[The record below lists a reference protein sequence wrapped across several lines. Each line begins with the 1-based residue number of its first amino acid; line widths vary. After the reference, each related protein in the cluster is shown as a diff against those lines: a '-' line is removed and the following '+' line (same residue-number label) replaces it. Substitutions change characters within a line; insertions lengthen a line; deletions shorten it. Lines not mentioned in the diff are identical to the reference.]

1 MNKTGQRSL
10 ALLLAL
16 LALSWPLLAS
26 ARTEEQLIQDL
37 ESADSGKVKSAL
49 GQLQKHY
56 PTSTK
61 SLSAI
66 KKALKDSRSEIRRK
80 AARALGSLHAEVDQ
94 TNIRDLC
101 ALLKASDLDEVE
113 DGLKALRGLK
123 APEAVPAILPLLRHR
138 SANIVR
144 DACRTLAVLG
154 NKDTIP
160 SIEPLLKNAE
170 PDVMKDAKDAISKLR
185 SKKS

>member
-1 MNKTGQRSL
+1 MNKTGNRSL
-10 ALLLAL
+10 VLLLAIL
-16 LALSWPLLAS
+16 TVSCPLLAS
-26 ARTEEQLIQDL
+26 ARTEDQLIQDL
-37 ESADSGKVKSAL
+37 ESSDSGKVKSAL
-49 GQLQKHY
+49 GQLQKQY

-61 SLSAI
+61 SLSGI
-66 KKALKDSRSEIRRK
+66 KKTLKHSRSDVRRK
-80 AARALGSLHAEVDQ
+80 AARALGDLHAEVDQ

-101 ALLKASDLDEVE
+101 ALLQASDLNEVE

-123 APEAVPAILPLLRHR
+123 APGAVPSILPLLRHP
-138 SANIVR
+138 SANVVR

-170 PDVMKDAKDAISKLR
+170 PEVMKDAKDAISKLR
-185 SKKS
+185 SKP

>member
-1 MNKTGQRSL
+1 MNKTGNRSL
-10 ALLLAL
+10 VLLLAVL
-16 LALSWPLLAS
+16 TVWWPLLAS
-26 ARTEEQLIQDL
+26 ARTEDQLIQDL
-37 ESADSGKVKSAL
+37 DSSDSGKVKSAL

-56 PTSTK
+56 PTSPK
-61 SLSAI
+61 SLSGI
-66 KKALKDSRSEIRRK
+66 KKALKDSRSEVRRK

-94 TNIRDLC
+94 TNIKDLC
-101 ALLKASDLDEVE
+101 ALLKASDLNEVE

-123 APEAVPAILPLLRHR
+123 APEAVPSILPLLRHP

-170 PDVMKDAKDAISKLR
+170 PDVIKDAKDAISKLR
-185 SKKS
+185 SKP